1 MLQPQPHPNMKTI
14 SLSKTLLLGF
24 AFTAAIFLS
33 RLAIAEEEGKEYSF
47 ILHNTTQEKI
57 TSLMV
62 SEDGEKWG
70 KFDIGK
76 GLEPGD
82 SAKLVWDKATNS
94 QSCSQFV
101 KAEFEDGSESKPV
114 KHDFCKEG
122 LELGF

>member
-1 MLQPQPHPNMKTI
+1 MRSKLAHLHINQFKNMKNI
-14 SLSKTLLLGF
+14 SLGKITLFAF
-24 AFTAAIFLS
+24 AFTSAVVLPRIAV
-33 RLAIAEEEGKEYSF
+33 AEEEGKEYSF

-82 SAKLVWDKATNS
+82 SAKLVWDKSTNS
-94 QSCSQFV
+94 Q
-101 KAEFEDGSESKPV
+101 
-114 KHDFCKEG
+114 
-122 LELGF
+122 

>member
-1 MLQPQPHPNMKTI
+1 MTTLSVTKTVLFGL
-14 SLSKTLLLGF
+14 SL
-24 AFTAAIFLS
+24 AAAVVLP
-33 RLAIAEEEGKEYSF
+33 RLAVAADEEGKEYSF

-70 KFDIGK
+70 KFDVGE
-76 GLEPGD
+76 GLAPGQ
-82 SAKLVWDKATNS
+82 SAKFVWDKSTNN
-94 QSCSQFV
+94 QKCTQYV

-114 KHDFCKEG
+114 QHDFCKEG